1 MKDDDEGG
9 IMKELLNK
17 DVKHKKFGNG
27 KVTEIRGNIIS
38 ISFENITTNFSFP
51 EVFKEHL
58 SLSDKVLSEKIKDL
72 IEIKEQDEL
81 EAQLLEEE
89 KRRKSITPCMIQK
102 TTKHEGRV
110 LAPKPSTKGNIAF
123 KLNYCDGGRTDQQIG
138 FNGVC
143 SDKIIK
149 YNIYEE
155 ERAWCSNRR
164 SDCYDH
170 YISFNPNRKKFEG
183 LMGDDPDG
191 YYVCYE
197 SQILRSW
204 RAGAGETSSGQ
215 PKRIRKAQHNR
226 LAILTTIL
234 PYMEEEERIIFGLFL
249 IDDIFQGDNE
259 ESGYVASNSR
269 YRIKLSMDESKQ
281 MKFWNYYTNSK
292 DSSIASWRTGL
303 FRYLEDEIALR
314 ILCDVIKLKQD
325 KIEKELAEELLNH
338 FLKVNGIDSSLIM
351 G

>member
-1 MKDDDEGG
+1 MNEL
-9 IMKELLNK
+9 INKE
-17 DVKHKKFGNG
+17 VKHKKFGVG
-27 KVTEIRGNIIS
+27 KITELKNNYIYV
-38 ISFENITTNFSFP
+38 SFEKKTIEFKFP
-51 EVFKEHL
+51 EAFKEHL
-58 SLSDKVLSEKIKDL
+58 SINDSILAERLHDLIVKQEKQKQNEKI
-72 IEIKEQDEL
+72 IE
-81 EAQLLEEE
+81 AE
-89 KRRKSITPCMIQK
+89 KRVNCLKTSTINETANQRVRITSKK
-102 TTKHEGRV
+102 TNKN
-110 LAPKPSTKGNIAF
+110 GNIAF
-123 KLNYCDGGRTDQQIG
+123 KLNYCDGGQTAKQIG

-164 SDCYDH
+164 SPCYEH
-170 YISFNPNRKKFEG
+170 YISFNPNRKKLEG
-183 LMGDDPDG
+183 LMGDEPDG
-191 YYVCYE
+191 DYVCYE